1 MLLGCIVCLKHFLKA
16 SLVLLSFT
24 ITVTIGLLSWGFLL
38 EECDCLP
45 LERSLALKR
54 LDDEV
59 KLEG

>member
-1 MLLGCIVCLKHFLKA
+1 MLLGCIVRLEHFLKA
-16 SLVLLSFT
+16 SLVLLSVT
-24 ITVTIGLLSWGFLL
+24 ITVTIGLLSRGFLL

-45 LERSLALKR
+45 LERSLTLKR